1 MYTQP
6 QKEFLNYKI
15 KTINVHFSHMLRKEP
30 WELQSDM
37 DNKVKELKNE
47 KKKKNLNRKKHA
59 IILQS
64 VWQAF
69 SADVTSINAVKN
81 GTISTRNLR
90 TFLFGL

>member
-1 MYTQP
+1 MYTQA

-47 KKKKNLNRKKHA
+47 KKKKKKPELEETCNN
-59 IILQS
+59 ITIG
-64 VWQAF
+64 V
-69 SADVTSINAVKN
+69 ADVLSRCDQYQCCKE
-81 GTISTRNLR
+81 RNY
-90 TFLFGL
+90 FD